1 MKKILYLTT
10 IASPYRVLFFEK
22 LGEMVDLTV
31 LYSDRREKQFLRD
44 EQWFIDNKGNYCD
57 VRLNKIAAGFPSG
70 ALCVDVIDWLKK
82 PWDIIVLCGYS
93 SPTVILAM
101 MYLRLHRIP
110 YYLEV
115 DGGLIRQESPVKLG
129 IKRMLV
135 KGAAGYFG
143 TGDDTKAYLCHYGA
157 EAEKVY
163 DYPFTSL
170 EAGDILEAPPSR
182 EEKEILRK
190 ELGILEENVVLFA
203 GRPVCP
209 KGLDVLMDAAA
220 VMDDG
225 VGVYMVGGEPSQ
237 EILRKW
243 EAMKLPHVHFVGFR
257 KKEEL
262 TKYYRA
268 ADVLAMPTRGDVWG
282 LVVNEAMAC
291 GLPVVGSDRCVAA
304 RELIEDGVNG
314 YVVPVEDA
322 KALAEKL
329 GMVLSGDRSAMGRAC
344 IRKIRP
350 YTLEN
355 MAKTH
360 AEWFERLGKG

>member
-1 MKKILYLTT
+1 MKQVLFITNY
-10 IASPYRVLFFEK
+10 ASPYRVRFFDELGRYCQVTVAFSERIEEK
-22 LGEMVDLTV
+22 KHRDKDWFTKGEGSFRWIQLEKRLGAVQG
-31 LYSDRREKQFLRD
+31 R
-44 EQWFIDNKGNYCD
+44 
-57 VRLNKIAAGFPSG
+57 
-70 ALCVDVIDWLKK
+70 ALCADVIGLLKK
-82 PWDIIVLCGYS
+82 PFDAIVICGYS
-93 SPTVILAM
+93 SPTAVLAM
-101 MYLRLHRIP
+101 AYLRLHRIP
-110 YYLEV
+110 YFLEV
-115 DGGLIRQESPVKLG
+115 DGGHIRQDSPMKLRL
-129 IKRMLV
+129 KRLLV

-143 TGDDTKAYLCHYGA
+143 TGNVAKAYLCHYGA

-170 EAGDILEAPPSR
+170 EAGDIWEEPASR
-182 EEKEILRK
+182 EEKETLRK
-190 ELGILEENVVLFA
+190 ELGISEEKVILFA
-203 GRPVCP
+203 GRPVYP

-220 VMDDG
+220 RMPEG
-225 VGVYMVGGEPSQ
+225 TGVYMVGGEPSQ
-237 EILRKW
+237 EILEKW
-243 EAMKLPHVHFVGFR
+243 EATKLPHVHFVGFR

-268 ADVLAMPTRGDVWG
+268 SDVLAMPTRGDVWG

-322 KALAEKL
+322 EALAEKL
-329 GMVLSGDRSAMGRAC
+329 EKVLSGDGLAMGRAC

-355 MAKTH
+355 MALVH
-360 AEWFERLGKG
+360 ADLFERLGKG